1 MAQKYADSSDT
12 VAGKYTS
19 QSLETVMLM
28 PGGSHTLTRYYYK
41 YNRRQTVL
49 LEVCNTSA

>member
-28 PGGSHTLTRYYYK
+28 P
-41 YNRRQTVL
+41 VL
-49 LEVCNTSA
+49 SVVLPSPQFQSQKSV